1 MANHAFQ
8 THEEA
13 KAAQKQAAEA
23 YEKAQKEAKERKE
36 AAK

>member
-13 KAAQKQAAEA
+13 KEAQRKAAEA
-23 YEKAQKEAKERKE
+23 YAKAIAEKKGESK
-36 AAK
+36 

>member
-13 KAAQKQAAEA
+13 KKAQEKAAAE
-23 YEKAQKEAKERKE
+23 YEKAQKEAKK
-36 AAK
+36 

>member
-13 KAAQKQAAEA
+13 KEAQKKAAEE
-23 YEKAQKEAKERKE
+23 YEKAQQKKGASK
-36 AAK
+36 

>member
-13 KAAQKQAAEA
+13 KAAQKQAAEDYA
-23 YEKAQKEAKERKE
+23 KAQAAAKAKEGSK
-36 AAK
+36 